1 MFFKKKKTYCVEW
14 SFEIDSPNR
23 YSTFI
28 KAKDL
33 HDAAK
38 LFVEEVGR
46 YPRYVHRIIGLD
58 GEEWIN
64 PR

>member
-14 SFEIDSPNR
+14 SFESVSSYR

-33 HDAAK
+33 YDATERFAK
-38 LFVEEVGR
+38 KEGF
-46 YPRYVHRIIGLD
+46 YSKYVHRITSLD

-64 PR
+64 PQ

>member
-14 SFEIDSPNR
+14 SFEKDGRNR

-28 KAKDL
+28 KAKDIY
-33 HDAAK
+33 DAAK
-38 LFVEEVGR
+38 LFTEQEGC
-46 YPRYVHRIIGLD
+46 YPKYVHRIIGLD

-64 PR
+64 S

>member
-14 SFEIDSPNR
+14 SFESVNSYR

-33 HDAAK
+33 YDAAERFAK
-38 LFVEEVGR
+38 VVGS
-46 YPRYVHRIIGLD
+46 YPRYVHRITSLD

-64 PR
+64 PQ

>member
-1 MFFKKKKTYCVEW
+1 MFFKKKKTYCFEW
-14 SFEIDSPNR
+14 SYKNDSSYR

-28 KAKDL
+28 KAKNI
-33 HDAAK
+33 HNAAE
-38 LFVEEVGR
+38 LFVEKVGS

-64 PR
+64 S

>member
-28 KAKDL
+28 TAKDF

-38 LFVEEVGR
+38 RFAEVTGC
-46 YPRYVHRIIGLD
+46 YPKYVHRITSLD
-58 GEEWIN
+58 GGEWIN

>member
-14 SFEIDSPNR
+14 SFESVSSYR

-33 HDAAK
+33 YDAAERFAK
-38 LFVEEVGR
+38 VVGS
-46 YPRYVHRIIGLD
+46 YPRYVHRITSLD

-64 PR
+64 PQ